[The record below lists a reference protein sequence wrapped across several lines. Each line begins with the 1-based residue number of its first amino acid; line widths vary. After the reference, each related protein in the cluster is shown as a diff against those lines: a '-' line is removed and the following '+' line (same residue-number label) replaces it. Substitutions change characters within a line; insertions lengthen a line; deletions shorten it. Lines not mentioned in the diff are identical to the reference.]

1 MDVDP
6 ILSPLVAVLTD
17 GERRKR
23 DTQRAKW
30 QFNMEESEATAEERD
45 LVSHAED
52 DTSRVMEQ
60 EEGGQSTVGSA
71 YNPENPYHV
80 STNFSQQRSL

>member
-1 MDVDP
+1 MDADP
-6 ILSPLVAVLTD
+6 ILSPLVAFITD

-23 DTQRAKW
+23 DTQRAKL

-45 LVSHAED
+45 PVSHAED
-52 DTSRVMEQ
+52 DTSRFVDKE
-60 EEGGQSTVGSA
+60 EEGQSAAGSE

-80 STNFSQQRSL
+80 STNFSQQLCL